1 MHALTDAQQYRARRR
16 RLRPLLG
23 SGTTLIA
30 AESCGRLCRAMEV
43 DPRYVDVAV
52 RRWQAFTGKVVTLDS
67 DGRTFEALSSDRVD
81 IELAVEARADVCT
94 GDPV

>member
-1 MHALTDAQQYRARRR
+1 MLNNTELGDAIYD
-16 RLRPLLG
+16 PFLG

-30 AESCGRLCRAMEV
+30 AEQAAVGSAARWEI
-43 DPRYVDVAV
+43 DPLYVDVAV

-81 IELAVEARADVCT
+81 IELAVEARADACA
-94 GDPV
+94 GEPA